1 MAKEMEVGRQISVTG
16 MAYAPTSEQGVVFLF
31 GILAPRLGF
40 CIEHVQTHFPD
51 CTARHR
57 GKTCR
62 IEFEYWASSYV
73 GHPHRGADMIV
84 CWENDW
90 ETVPPKYK
98 HLEIISLKKYVGA
111 LPRIF
116 AVGCDEKVRGKS
128 LDRWSH
134 LDWSVPLAAQV
145 GDLIVMYR
153 KDYPSSEIRDL
164 WRVVGPFYDDEKR
177 WGRQAYLRCVVRLN
191 NPLTYAELASD
202 RVTRDLGVV
211 RKRFIGKTDITD
223 YWPLIRQKILRLNPK
238 AKADLSKYRFD
249 E

>member
-1 MAKEMEVGRQISVTG
+1 
-16 MAYAPTSEQGVVFLF
+16 
-31 GILAPRLGF
+31 
-40 CIEHVQTHFPD
+40 
-51 CTARHR
+51 
-57 GKTCR
+57 
-62 IEFEYWASSYV
+62 
-73 GHPHRGADMIV
+73 MIV

-90 ETVPPKYK
+90 ETVPRKYK
-98 HLEIISLKKYVGA
+98 NLEIIGLKKYVGA
-111 LPRIF
+111 LPRVF

-153 KDYPSSEIRDL
+153 KDYPNSEIRDL
-164 WRVVGPFYDDEKR
+164 WRVVGPFYDEKD
-177 WGRQAYLRCVVRLN
+177 WGRAAYLRCVVRLN
-191 NPLTYAELASD
+191 KPLTYAELARD

-223 YWPLIRQKILRLNPK
+223 YWPLLCQKILRRNPK
-238 AKADLSKYRFD
+238 AKGTLIKYRFV